1 MLNFWNVKNLGH
13 KPNVKSVEK
22 LQGLNFYIVS
32 NFSAGIFKAKS
43 MKQLEH
49 LFDRVYIIPKKEWMS
64 KYNFQID
71 DLRKF

>member
-1 MLNFWNVKNLGH
+1 MQ
-13 KPNVKSVEK
+13 E
-22 LQGLNFYIVS
+22 LNFYIVS

-64 KYNFQID
+64 KFKTYMN
-71 DLRKF
+71 DLTWEK